1 MSQVGC
7 SENYTYIFFR
17 YTDTPT
23 PVSSLLPGALHA
35 ACGQVSIL
43 IDIHYAR
50 IPQCHSSTGVLQFLG
65 VNTVY
70 CVLTTVV
77 SMFTECI
84 FVRWFLDTYL
94 DAC

>member
-1 MSQVGC
+1 ML
-7 SENYTYIFFR
+7 EY
-17 YTDTPT
+17 
-23 PVSSLLPGALHA
+23 
-35 ACGQVSIL
+35 
-43 IDIHYAR
+43 
-50 IPQCHSSTGVLQFLG
+50 HSVIRPLVCCQFLG